1 MRLKFAVMAPLVAG
15 LTAAVGCA
23 GQSDEP
29 RATTVVS
36 PPAAPE
42 IDNTPGSTCAG
53 WTSLKNSLQGVTQL
67 PHGWTYQSALID
79 IQISA
84 RSAQLATLLDIF
96 ASKIQSAPPEVA
108 AAAHNFI
115 EAQAAETTKLT
126 EHTFTASDQA
136 AIDDARRAL
145 DSACG
150 IP

>member
-1 MRLKFAVMAPLVAG
+1 MRLKFAVMASLVAG
-15 LTAAVGCA
+15 LTAVGCA
-23 GQSDEP
+23 GQSDEL
-29 RATTVVS
+29 RATTGVV

-42 IDNTPGSTCAG
+42 VDNTPGSTCAA

-84 RSAQLATLLDIF
+84 RSAQLTTLLDTF
-96 ASKIQSAPPEVA
+96 GGKIQPAPPDVA
-108 AAAHNFI
+108 AAAHHFV
-115 EAQAAETTKLT
+115 ETQAAEATKLT
-126 EHTFTASDQA
+126 NHTFTGGDQA